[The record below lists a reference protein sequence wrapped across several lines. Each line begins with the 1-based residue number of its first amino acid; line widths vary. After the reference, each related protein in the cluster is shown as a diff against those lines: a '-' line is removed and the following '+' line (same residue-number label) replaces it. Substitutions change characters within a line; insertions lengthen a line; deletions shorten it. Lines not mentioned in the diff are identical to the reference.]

1 MAKHRTL
8 RITETAEQNLSDIWA
23 FIAQDNPDAATRFVR
38 EIEKRFKPLLAD
50 PQIGS
55 RRDHLAEGLRVHFYR
70 DDALYYRHSDIDV
83 ILVRVVHGA
92 RDTRALSFADD

>member
-1 MAKHRTL
+1 
-8 RITETAEQNLSDIWA
+8 
-23 FIAQDNPDAATRFVR
+23 
-38 EIEKRFKPLLAD
+38 LLAD

-83 ILVRVVHGA
+83 ILERVVLGCPRYAGA
-92 RDTRALSFADD
+92 ELCRRVNPFTRFLHL